1 MRGCCNIIKL
11 QDVCG
16 ASLSIKFPMISFAD
30 RNEEEICTL
39 NATSN
44 KILMK
49 KSPCKVWVITTEKLP
64 CII

>member
-1 MRGCCNIIKL
+1 MF
-11 QDVCG
+11 VE
-16 ASLSIKFPMISFAD
+16 LSIKFPMISFAD

-39 NATSN
+39 NAMSN

-49 KSPCKVWVITTEKLP
+49 KRPCKVWVIIIEKLP